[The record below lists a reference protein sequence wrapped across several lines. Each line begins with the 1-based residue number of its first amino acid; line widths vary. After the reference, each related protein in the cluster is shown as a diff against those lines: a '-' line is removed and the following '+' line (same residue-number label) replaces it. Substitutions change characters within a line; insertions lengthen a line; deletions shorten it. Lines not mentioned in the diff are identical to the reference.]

1 MLSKSSSQTHPVQN
15 HQNYGLAIKAIIQQ
29 VETASITTLNLF
41 PFPSCLKRSI
51 FQNIR
56 N

>member
-29 VETASITTLNLF
+29 VETCFNHHIKSI
-41 PFPSCLKRSI
+41 SI
-51 FQNIR
+51 S
-56 N
+56 